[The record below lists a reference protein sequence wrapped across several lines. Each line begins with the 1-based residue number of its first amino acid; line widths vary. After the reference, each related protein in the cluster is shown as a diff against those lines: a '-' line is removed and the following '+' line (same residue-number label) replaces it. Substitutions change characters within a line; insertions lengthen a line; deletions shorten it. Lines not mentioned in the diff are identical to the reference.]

1 MTPMKHSALLFLTVL
16 ALGAFASDG
25 LAQIITYGK
34 NKVQYTRFDWHVLEG
49 RQVDLYYYTEEEELA
64 SMALDTAEGWIPYLE
79 QVFGHCLSRR
89 VPLIVFSSHQHFEQ
103 TNVSPYFLPE
113 GVAGLTEHMKGRVVV
128 PFNGSL
134 VDFKR
139 TIRHELVHVFQLS
152 ILEEQMRRH
161 PTGEIAS
168 LPLWF
173 TEGLSD
179 YLPEHWD
186 SDGDMVLRDL
196 VTSNMLPPLRHL
208 DRLGYGYVTYKAGQS
223 AVGYLIESYG
233 LDKIALIYHN
243 LWMGRNLQ
251 EILRRACGIDMDAM
265 SESWS
270 YDLKLKYFPEFKHYG
285 SFLPKSRVSAPD
297 FFCFKPT
304 LTGGADGDSTGLVY
318 ISLDTGYTTLRR
330 TSLNGSGHEA
340 HTMLQGQRK
349 AQFESMHPFQSRMDV
364 SADGLLAF
372 VSKHGETDV
381 LFIYDLES
389 NSIVDSDRFRDLVS
403 LSSPSWSPDGH
414 ALVFSGMSMAG
425 KSDLYVFDRTNGTLD
440 RLTNDWYFDSDPA
453 WSPDGRWIVFASD
466 RTHYGEDGAMNLFL
480 FDLRAR
486 ETLFLTSGPWKDQSP
501 VWSEDGDRVMFTS
514 DREGI
519 YNIYTV
525 DLDGTGR
532 RESRFIGAAMDPR
545 WGPGENEVTFVGYNQ
560 GTFRIYTSELR
571 PDSSF
576 TFRMASPLARVPWD
590 PEESGSA
597 EEYSSAEY
605 APSYG
610 LDFAQGGVLVDPSLG
625 AGQGLQFVMSDMM
638 GDKILVFQVSNTAQT
653 TDELLS
659 HFNVAVVHFNL
670 GSRVNYGYGAFHLVG
685 DFYDE
690 QGFPFYER
698 RIGGEFIARYP
709 FSRYARAEASAA
721 LYHST
726 KDELLIDRSGMIL
739 QNHFS
744 LTRDTSLWLMTGPID
759 GERYN
764 VSLGISTDLSNGTA
778 ENVAALVD
786 LRKYFRTGLR
796 SAYAVRFLGEV
807 SYGFDPYR
815 FSLGGPFSLRG
826 YPRYALTGT
835 RALLL
840 SQELRFPMIRRFVL
854 STPLGGVEF
863 PSLQGV
869 VFFDAATAWVSG
881 YDVLRPLGSFGVGLR
896 LPLGPFAAVKLD
908 IAKLTDFEHM
918 QKGTEL
924 DLSLGWNY

>member
-1 MTPMKHSALLFLTVL
+1 MKRFSLLLAVLL
-16 ALGAFASDG
+16 ALAALAGDG
-25 LAQIITYGK
+25 RAQLITYGK
-34 NKVQYTRFDWHVLEG
+34 NKVQYTRFDWQVLEG
-49 RQVDLYYYTEEEELA
+49 AQVDLYYYAEEKELGV
-64 SMALDTAEGWIPYLE
+64 MALETAESWVHYLE
-79 QVFGHCLSRR
+79 QVFGHRLSRR

-152 ILEEQMRRH
+152 IVEETFRTH
-161 PTGEIAS
+161 PTTDIPG

-179 YLPEHWD
+179 YLPDHWD

-196 VTSNMLPPLRHL
+196 VTSNLLPPMRDL
-208 DRLGYGYVTYKAGQS
+208 DRLGYSYVMYKAGQS
-223 AVGYLIESYG
+223 AVGYLVENYG
-233 LDKIALIYHN
+233 LDKIALIYQN
-243 LWMGRNLQ
+243 LWRGRNFPEL
-251 EILRRACGIDMDAM
+251 LRRACGIDIDRAG
-265 SESWS
+265 EDWV
-270 YDLKLKYFPEFKHYG
+270 YDLKLKYFPEFKEYG
-285 SFLPKSRVSAPD
+285 SFLPSSKVASPD
-297 FFCFKPT
+297 FFCFKPR
-304 LTGGADGDSTGLVY
+304 LTKGADGDSAGLVY
-318 ISLDTGYTTLRR
+318 ISLDTGYTTIRR
-330 TSLNGSGHEA
+330 TSLDGSRHEA
-340 HTMLQGQRK
+340 HTILQGQRK

-364 SADGLLAF
+364 SEDGRLAF

-381 LFIYDLES
+381 LFIYDLEE
-389 NSIVDSDRFRDLVS
+389 NRIVDSDRFHDLVS
-403 LSSPSWSPDGH
+403 LSSPSWSPDGKKL
-414 ALVFSGMSMAG
+414 AFSAMSVAG
-425 KSDLYVFDRTNGTLD
+425 ESDLYIFDSEIGALD
-440 RLTNDWYFDSDPA
+440 RLTNDWYFDTDPA
-453 WSPDGRWIVFASD
+453 WSPDGRWIVFSSD
-466 RTHYGEDGAMNLFL
+466 RTHFGESGAMNLFL
-480 FDLRAR
+480 FDLETRG
-486 ETLFLTSGPWKDQSP
+486 TLFLTSGPWKDQSP

-525 DLDGTGR
+525 DLDGVGR
-532 RESRFIGAAMDPR
+532 RESQFIGAAMDPQ

-560 GTFRIYTSELR
+560 GTFRIYTAELH
-571 PDSSF
+571 PDSSSSF
-576 TFRMASPLARVPWD
+576 GIASPLARVPWD
-590 PEESGSA
+590 PKEDTSHA
-597 EEYSSAEY
+597 RYNAVEYS
-605 APSYG
+605 PSYG

-638 GDKILVFQVSNTAQT
+638 GDKILVLQVSNTAQT
-653 TDELLS
+653 SDELLS

-690 QGFPFYER
+690 EGFPFYER

-709 FSRYARAEASAA
+709 FSRYARVEASAA

-726 KDELLIDRSGMIL
+726 KDELAFDRKGMVL

-744 LTRDTSLWLMTGPID
+744 LTRDTSLWLLTGPID

-764 VSLGISTDLSNGTA
+764 VSLGVTTNLSDGTA
-778 ENVAALVD
+778 ENVAGLVD
-786 LRKYFRTGLR
+786 LRKYFRIGLR
-796 SAYAVRFLGEV
+796 SAYAVRFLGEI
-807 SYGFDPYR
+807 SYGSDPYR

-835 RALLL
+835 RAMLL
-840 SQELRFPMIRRFVL
+840 SQELRVPMIRRFVL
-854 STPLGGVEF
+854 STPLGGLEF

-869 VFFDAATAWVSG
+869 VFLDAATAWVSG
-881 YDVLRPLGSFGVGLR
+881 YDSLNPLGSFGVGLR

-908 IAKLTDFEHM
+908 VAKLTDFERL
-918 QKGTEL
+918 QKGTEV
-924 DLSLGWNY
+924 DLSLGWNF